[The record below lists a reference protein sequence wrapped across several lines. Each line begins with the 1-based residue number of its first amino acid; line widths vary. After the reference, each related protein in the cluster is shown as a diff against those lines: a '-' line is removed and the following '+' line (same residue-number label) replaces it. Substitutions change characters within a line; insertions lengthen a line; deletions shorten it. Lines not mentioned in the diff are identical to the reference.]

1 MILADKMIALR
12 KRAGW
17 SQEELAEKMGVT
29 RQSVSKWEGAQSV
42 PELDKILMLS
52 NLFGVSTDYLL
63 KDEIE
68 DLPAPG
74 AAKETEPRL
83 RRVTMEEA
91 DRYLRLR
98 RAAAPKLAI
107 ATAMCVLSPIAL
119 LLLVALSETASGIGG
134 GLAVGLGIGILL
146 ALIAG
151 AVAIF
156 ISCDAQVKAFAFLD
170 CEPFETEY
178 GASGMVRERAERF
191 AGTYTKLNII
201 GTVLCILSPIPL
213 ITVACMEMS
222 DLICIAALCFLLAT
236 VACACLLFVY
246 GGTVQGAAK
255 RLLEEGDFRRTVK
268 ALHSIK
274 GAVCVIYWTVVTAV
288 FFLWTWGPSGN
299 GNPKNSWM
307 VWVIGG
313 VLYAA
318 VMAAVGIVENK
329 KEK

>member
-74 AAKETEPRL
+74 VAKETEPRL

-119 LLLVALSETASGIGG
+119 LLLGALSETASGISE
-134 GLAVGLGIGILL
+134 GLATGLGLGILL

-156 ISCDAQVKAFAFLD
+156 ISCDAQAKAFAFLD
-170 CEPFETEY
+170 REPFETEY
-178 GASGMVRERAERF
+178 GVGGMVRERRERF
-191 AGTYTKLNII
+191 AGTYTKFNII
-201 GTVLCILSPIPL
+201 GTVLCILSPVPL
-213 ITVACMEMS
+213 ITVACMGLS
-222 DLICIAALCFLLAT
+222 DLLCIAALCFLLVT

-246 GGTVQGAAK
+246 GGTVQGAMD

-268 ALHSIK
+268 ASHSIK
-274 GAVCVIYWTVVTAV
+274 GAVGVIYWTVVTAV

-299 GNPKNSWM
+299 GNPRYSWM
-307 VWVIGG
+307 VWAIGG

-318 VMAAVGIVENK
+318 VMAAVGIIEHT